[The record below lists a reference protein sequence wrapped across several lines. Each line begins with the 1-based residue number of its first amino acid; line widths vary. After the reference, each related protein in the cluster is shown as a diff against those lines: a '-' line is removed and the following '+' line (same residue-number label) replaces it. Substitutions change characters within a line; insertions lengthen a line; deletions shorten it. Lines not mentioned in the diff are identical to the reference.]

1 MRQPPSNAHTS
12 YWIATSDAE
21 ERRPLQ
27 GDAEAD
33 LVVVGG
39 GITGLTAAL
48 LAARGGARVILLE
61 ARRLALGT
69 TGNTTAKVTTLH
81 GLVYSELK
89 GRLGLESA
97 RAYAELNRLG
107 LERVR
112 DLVDDLAIDCDLSE
126 MDAVTYTE
134 EANRRPEIE
143 REVEVATSL
152 GFPASYTETVSLP
165 YPIAAA
171 VRFTGQALFHP
182 RRYALGLARALE
194 SAGGTIHESTRV
206 LDAGLDG
213 DRCQVRTARGL
224 VRADRVIVAT
234 LLPVFDRMGLFARTE
249 PSRSYALSAA
259 APDTSIS
266 AMYLSADTPTR
277 SVRPHPDPTG
287 TKLIVTGEEHKTG
300 QDPEPMQRHDALER
314 YTRERLGAEPEHRWS
329 AQDYRTTD
337 GLPFIGRL
345 DPRSDRILGA
355 TGFRKWGMTNGTAA
369 GVVLAERVLGRE
381 HPLASAFDTTRV
393 RPVAG
398 APTFVKANA
407 NVARRFVGDR
417 LRKKPSLDEVR
428 PGEGAVIRLNGRDVA
443 AYRRDDG
450 TVSAVSA
457 RCTHLG
463 CLVRFNG
470 AETTWDCPCHGSRFA
485 VDGRVIEGPATRRLR
500 AEDSESE

>member
-1 MRQPPSNAHTS
+1 MSQPPSNAHTS

-21 ERRPLQ
+21 ERGPLQ

-33 LVVVGG
+33 IVVAGG

-48 LAARGGARVILLE
+48 LSARGGARVILLE
-61 ARRLALGT
+61 ARRLATGT

-81 GLVYSELK
+81 GLVYSELE
-89 GRLGLESA
+89 GRLGIETA

-112 DLVDDLAIDCDLSE
+112 DLVDDLAIDCDLGE

-134 EANRRPEIE
+134 EADRRPEIE

-165 YPIAAA
+165 YPVAAA

-213 DRCQVRTARGL
+213 DRCQVRTARG
-224 VRADRVIVAT
+224 VARADRVIVAT

-259 APDTSIS
+259 ASDTSIS
-266 AMYLSADTPTR
+266 AMYLSVDTPTR

-300 QDPEPMQRHDALER
+300 QDPEPMQRYGELER
-314 YTRERLGAEPEHRWS
+314 FARERLGAEPEHRWS
-329 AQDYRTTD
+329 AQDYRTSD

-369 GVVLAERVLGRE
+369 GVVLAERALGRE
-381 HPLASAFDTTRV
+381 HPLGATFDTTRV
-393 RPVAG
+393 RPMAG

-407 NVARRFVGDR
+407 DVARRFVSDR
-417 LRKKPSLDEVR
+417 LRKKPGLEDVR
-428 PGEGAVIRLNGRDVA
+428 PGEGAVIRLNGSDVA
-443 AYRRDDG
+443 AYRADDG

-470 AETTWDCPCHGSRFA
+470 AETTWDCPCHGSRFD

-500 AEDSESE
+500 RADIDAE